1 MNGHIVIADL
11 TKYNL
16 IQWFIENVN
25 SAWVYFELHL
35 WMLHNIMW
43 YLNYIHWN
51 TGWVEWHFY
60 VLIPIVICKL
70 TIHRVLH
77 VHVYMNR
84 HINSTQ
90 SSYVVSHYRTSSF
103 VKSVIMIFYFLAFD
117 FCSAWSFGVFI
128 PATTANDLRLRR
140 IFYPRVYLSHLFSC
154 LNSWERASIRFLM
167 FSAKQRNYLVPFL

>member
-1 MNGHIVIADL
+1 MYVRSFMCTHAFNHSLVNGHIVIADL
-11 TKYNL
+11 AKYNL

-25 SAWVYFELHL
+25 SARVYFELHL

-43 YLNYIHWN
+43 YLNYIHLN

-117 FCSAWSFGVFI
+117 YCQFCVVIRCFHSRHNGQWPTSKDFLPQSLSITFI
-128 PATTANDLRLRR
+128 
-140 IFYPRVYLSHLFSC
+140 FLS
-154 LNSWERASIRFLM
+154 
-167 FSAKQRNYLVPFL
+167 